1 MSKRRVGWKEEVV
14 GSKRIRPTVGSSTR
28 VRNKQTRKKM
38 KEEKEGSGMKN
49 GGGVKM
55 QDKRQSRRGTDGGIE
70 KRSSQELKQQR
81 VTDPL

>member
-55 QDKRQSRRGTDGGIE
+55 
-70 KRSSQELKQQR
+70 
-81 VTDPL
+81 